1 MSMNRKQFSL
11 EPSIWAKSVDNFKIK
26 FKEVWLENK
35 LTITFSAELL

>member
-11 EPSIWAKSVDNFKIK
+11 APSIWVKSVDNFKIK

-35 LTITFSAELL
+35 LTVTFSAEQL